1 MKCLEEKFKMA
12 DKKAAENENKLV
24 NISRKSFI
32 SVLILLLVL
41 MAVSVVLTYVI
52 PKGAYQNKIVDG
64 EEVIDY
70 QSYIPLENESGIPVW
85 KGVLAPFLLLGGGDG
100 ISIVMLSVFLLVIVG
115 TFQAMNDNSG
125 IKVIVDRVIS
135 KFKNRRFLLLSIV
148 AFVFMLFGAMLG
160 LFEEM
165 LTLLP
170 VIVILSLSLGYD
182 SFTGFLISIV
192 ACGFG
197 FSSAVTN
204 PFTVLFASQLID
216 VNPMKNVWYRII
228 IFLVMYGL
236 IELALLFYTKKISKK
251 PESSYTYERDVKL
264 KDRIFK
270 EEKVEGEKR
279 VFISYIVFFAVV
291 LATLITFS
299 ANDSI
304 RDYTVVALTAVF
316 LIGGTLAS
324 LFASGFNFKSTFRSF
339 FKGALSAAPTILFI
353 LMASSVK
360 YILVEGKVLPT
371 ITNTING
378 LVTNKNPYSLA
389 LVLFLI
395 VLVLE
400 FFISSSTAKAIFVMS
415 ILSVLTLNIT
425 KEMQVLIYTFA
436 DGYTNLLFPT
446 SPVLLIGLSMIEF
459 SYFKWLK
466 KSWPLFVL
474 TFALVVVF
482 LILGIFIGF

>member
-1 MKCLEEKFKMA
+1 MA
-12 DKKAAENENKLV
+12 KNKTDDNDGRLL

-32 SVLILLLVL
+32 SVLILLAVL
-41 MAVSVVLTYVI
+41 MAASIVLTYVL
-52 PKGAYQNKIVDG
+52 PKGAYQTVTVNG
-64 EEVIDY
+64 EEVTDY
-70 QSYIPLENESGIPVW
+70 QSYIPLSKEPGIPVW
-85 KGVLAPFLLLGGGDG
+85 KGILSPFLLLGGSDG
-100 ISIVMLSVFLLVIVG
+100 INLIMLSVFLLIIVG
-115 TFQAMNDNSG
+115 TFQSMNDNNG
-125 IKVIVDRVIS
+125 IKVIVERVIS
-135 KFKNRRFLLLSIV
+135 KFRHRRFLLLSIV
-148 AFVFMLFGAMLG
+148 SLVFMLFGAMLG
-160 LFEEM
+160 LFEET

-182 SFTGFLISIV
+182 SFTGFLVSIV

-197 FSSAVTN
+197 FSSAITN

-216 VNPMKNVWYRII
+216 VNPMINVWFRII

-236 IELALLFYTKKISKK
+236 IELSLFLYTRKIEKD
-251 PESSYTYERDVKL
+251 PGSSYTYERDSKL
-264 KDRIFK
+264 KDRLFTQ
-270 EEKVEGEKR
+270 EKVINEKKI
-279 VFISYIVFFAVV
+279 FISYIIFFAVV
-291 LATLITFS
+291 LAVLITFS
-299 ANDSI
+299 TIDKI
-304 RDYTVVALTAVF
+304 RDYTVVALIAVF

-324 LFASGFNFKSTFRSF
+324 LIASGFDFKKTFKSF
-339 FKGALSAAPTILFI
+339 FKGVLSAVPTILFI

-378 LVTNKNPYSLA
+378 LVENRNPYSLA

-415 ILSVLTLNIT
+415 ILSVLTLDLT

-466 KSWPLFVL
+466 KSWPLFAV
-474 TFALVVVF
+474 TFTLVIIF
-482 LILGIFIGF
+482 LLLGIFIGF

>member
-1 MKCLEEKFKMA
+1 MVENKA
-12 DKKAAENENKLV
+12 DDNENRLV

-32 SVLILLLVL
+32 SVLILLVVL

-52 PKGAYQNKIVDG
+52 PKGAYQTKIVDG
-64 EEVIDY
+64 EEAVDY
-70 QSYIPLENESGIPVW
+70 QSYSPLDTAAGIPVW
-85 KGVLAPFLLLGGGDG
+85 KGVLAPFLLLGSGDG
-100 ISIVMLSVFLLVIVG
+100 INIIMLSVFLLVIVG
-115 TFQAMNDNSG
+115 TFQTMNDNNG
-125 IKVIVDRVIS
+125 IKVMVDRVIS
-135 KFKNRRFLLLSIV
+135 KFRNRRFLLLSIV
-148 AFVFMLFGAMLG
+148 AFIFMVFGAMLG

-182 SFTGFLISIV
+182 SFTGFLISIA

-197 FSSAVTN
+197 FSSAITN
-204 PFTVLFASQLID
+204 PFTVLFASQIIG
-216 VNPMKNVWYRII
+216 VNPMTNVWYRII
-228 IFLVMYGL
+228 IFFVMYGL
-236 IELALLFYTKKISKK
+236 IELTVLLYTKKITKK
-251 PESSYTYERDVKL
+251 PESSFTYERDVKL
-264 KDRIFK
+264 KGRLFK
-270 EEKVEGEKR
+270 EEKVENEKKIF
-279 VFISYIVFFAVV
+279 VSYIVFFAVV
-291 LATLITFS
+291 SATLITFS
-299 ANDSI
+299 AIDSI
-304 RDYTVVALTAVF
+304 RDYTVVALIAVF

-324 LFASGFNFKSTFRSF
+324 LFASGFDFKATFKSFL
-339 FKGALSAAPTILFI
+339 KGALSAAPTILFI

-378 LVTNKNPYSLA
+378 LVENRNPYSLS
-389 LVLFLI
+389 LILFLI

-415 ILSVLTLNIT
+415 ILGVLSLNIT

-466 KSWPLFVL
+466 KSWPLFL
-474 TFALVVVF
+474 ATFSLVIVF
-482 LILGIFIGF
+482 LILGIFIRF

>member
-1 MKCLEEKFKMA
+1 MGK
-12 DKKAAENENKLV
+12 NESKLV

-32 SVLILLLVL
+32 SVLILLAVL
-41 MAVSVVLTYVI
+41 IAASIVLTYVI
-52 PKGAYQNKIVDG
+52 PKGTYETTVVDG
-64 EEVIDY
+64 EEVVDY
-70 QSYIPLENESGIPVW
+70 QSYTALDDADGIPVW
-85 KGVLAPFLLLGGGDG
+85 KGVLAPFLLLGSGDG
-100 ISIVMLSVFLLVIVG
+100 INIIMLSVFLIVIVG
-115 TFQAMNDNSG
+115 TFQAMNDNNG
-125 IKVIVDRVIS
+125 IKVIVDIVIA

-148 AFVFMLFGAMLG
+148 AFVFMIFGAMLG

-170 VIVILSLSLGYD
+170 VMVILSLSLGYD

-197 FSSAVTN
+197 FSSAITN
-204 PFTVLFASQLID
+204 PFTVLFASQIIG
-216 VNPMKNVWYRII
+216 VNPMTNVWYRII
-228 IFLVMYGL
+228 IFFVMYGL
-236 IELALLFYTKKISKK
+236 IELSLLLYTKKIEKN
-251 PESSYTYERDVKL
+251 PESSFTYERDAKL
-264 KDRIFK
+264 KGELFK
-270 EEKVEGEKR
+270 EEKIENEKKI
-279 VFISYIVFFAVV
+279 FFSYIVFFAVV

-299 ANDSI
+299 AIDSI
-304 RDYTVVALTAVF
+304 RDYTVVALIAVF

-324 LFASGFNFKSTFRSF
+324 LIASGSKFKATFKSVG
-339 FKGALSAAPTILFI
+339 KGALSVIPTILFI

-360 YILVEGKVLPT
+360 YILVQGKVLPT

-378 LVTNKNPYSLA
+378 IVENRNPYSLA
-389 LVLFLI
+389 LILFLI

-415 ILSVLTLNIT
+415 ILGVLTLDIT

-466 KSWPLFVL
+466 KSWPLFAA
-474 TFALVVVF
+474 TFALVIVF
-482 LILGIFIGF
+482 LVLGIIIGF